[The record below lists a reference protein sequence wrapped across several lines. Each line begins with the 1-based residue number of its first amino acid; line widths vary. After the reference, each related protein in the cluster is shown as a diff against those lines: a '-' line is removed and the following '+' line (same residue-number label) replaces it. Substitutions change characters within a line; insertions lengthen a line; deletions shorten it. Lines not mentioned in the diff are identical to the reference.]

1 MFSIQL
7 DSAVQTTGAKSVKVR
22 RTIVVL
28 SASPGGC
35 LVLAGLTI
43 LLGVAFVAGWVPS
56 SDVPRY

>member
-1 MFSIQL
+1 M
-7 DSAVQTTGAKSVKVR
+7 KVR